1 MAYFDKGCQI
11 VCGFVTQRMLI
22 IFIPQD
28 LCPTTNEFKRKGVL
42 TLEELNGIYKI
53 EKVFEMM
60 LTQG

>member
-1 MAYFDKGCQI
+1 
-11 VCGFVTQRMLI
+11 MLI